1 MKKIFPM
8 KSLSNAQQL
17 GPTEEE
23 DRAIS
28 TTMSAP
34 TFSAPTPTV
43 VEEDE
48 TDTASA
54 ASAASESAYSQS
66 SYSATAS
73 EYSASEYASDT
84 YTDEEDE
91 VSYGDCLST
100 GGDSCNSLDSV
111 ERVLIR
117 LEDLDPDL
125 NEITLNCKSVDQGK
139 YLMVYHIVLVGCTIS
154 CAHLNTPF
162 FFLHRFC
169 QSHCKSTSPKLTS
182 TKDNFKLW

>member
-117 LEDLDPDL
+117 KFESAELVVQIEPHFGVK
-125 NEITLNCKSVDQGK
+125 TVKSYKTVTAMVQVVI
-139 YLMVYHIVLVGCTIS
+139 LMMIFATI
-154 CAHLNTPF
+154 LGTMI
-162 FFLHRFC
+162 L
-169 QSHCKSTSPKLTS
+169 
-182 TKDNFKLW
+182 

>member
-23 DRAIS
+23 ARFPRAIS
-28 TTMSAP
+28 TTMAAP

-54 ASAASESAYSQS
+54 ASESAYSQS
-66 SYSATAS
+66 SYSVTAS

-91 VSYGDCLST
+91 VSYGDCLSS

-125 NEITLNCKSVDQGK
+125 NEITLNCKSVDQGT

-154 CAHLNTPF
+154 CAHLNT